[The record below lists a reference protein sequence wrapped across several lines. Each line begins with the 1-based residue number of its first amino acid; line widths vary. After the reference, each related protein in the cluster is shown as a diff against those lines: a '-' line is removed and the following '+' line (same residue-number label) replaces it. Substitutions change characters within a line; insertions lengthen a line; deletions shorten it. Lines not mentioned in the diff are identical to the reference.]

1 MLMSCYLKGKSYDF
15 CGELSE
21 GYKFD
26 LGGIKLWKDFF
37 IEYEISVV
45 AREK

>member
-1 MLMSCYLKGKSYDF
+1 MLMSWYLKGKNYDN

-26 LGGIKLWKDFF
+26 LGRVLPWKDFS
-37 IEYEISVV
+37 IQDEISVV